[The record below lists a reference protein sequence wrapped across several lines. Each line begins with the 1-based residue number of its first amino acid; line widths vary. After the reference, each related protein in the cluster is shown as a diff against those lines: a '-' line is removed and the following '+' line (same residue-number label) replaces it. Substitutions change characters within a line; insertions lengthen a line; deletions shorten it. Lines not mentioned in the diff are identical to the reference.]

1 VKGVNIQ
8 GYYLDASMKVLI
20 CDDSMTVRKKL
31 AATVVELTGCE
42 VVEAKD
48 GVSAVSKYES
58 ERPDIV
64 FMDIMMPIKNGLEAT
79 EEIIRLDENAT
90 IIMLSSVGTKANLQQ
105 ALKSG
110 AKDFIQKPFEL
121 EKLKIIFEN
130 YGGEA

>member
-1 VKGVNIQ
+1 
-8 GYYLDASMKVLI
+8 MKVLI

-121 EKLKIIFEN
+121 EKLKIIFKN